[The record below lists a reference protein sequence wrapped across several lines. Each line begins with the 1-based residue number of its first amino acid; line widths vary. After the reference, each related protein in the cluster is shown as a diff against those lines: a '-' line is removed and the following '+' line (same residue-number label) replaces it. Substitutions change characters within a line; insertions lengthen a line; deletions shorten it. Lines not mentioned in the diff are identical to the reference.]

1 MISVTLIESFA
12 VVNLTVRMF
21 YMICLGLMLTAC
33 GGSDMAAPVAYEGTT
48 LVVKGVWYE
57 RPVGIDTC
65 EAMNPVAICRATSS
79 RPAYASKTVFIQMNT
94 ADEKVVIELITRY
107 GLSIT
112 RRSELSAVA
121 ELPALTTLVVT
132 VPLLFEE
139 QWVQAFRNEF
149 RISGAW
155 TNDFFYLSS

>member
-1 MISVTLIESFA
+1 
-12 VVNLTVRMF
+12 MF

-33 GGSDMAAPVAYEGTT
+33 GGSDIAASVAYEGTT

-57 RPVGIDTC
+57 RPAGIDAC

-79 RPAYASKTVFIQMNT
+79 RPAYASKTVIIQMNT
-94 ADEKVVIELITRY
+94 ADEKFVTDLLTGY

-139 QWVQAFRNEF
+139 QWVQALRSEF
-149 RISGAW
+149 RIGGAW
-155 TNDFFYLSS
+155 TNDLVHLS